1 MNKPDSEFIKIPN
14 TKDNTCF
21 GCGAANP
28 NGLQMEFYGSS
39 SMVYSEL
46 KVKEYMAGWN
56 GVIHGG
62 ILSAMLD
69 EVMGWGA
76 IFLTEKFILTRN
88 MTINYHKPT
97 LTHESLRA
105 EAEIDTRP
113 SEREVIMK
121 GRIINSKGEVSV
133 SSTGSF
139 ALFSSE
145 QIKKLGIIDNKQ
157 VDDFQSIMD
166 SHNTLK

>member
-1 MNKPDSEFIKIPN
+1 MNKPGFIKIPN

-28 NGLQMEFYGSS
+28 NGLQMEFYGGS

-46 KVKEYMAGWN
+46 KVRDYMAGWN

-76 IFLTEKFILTRN
+76 IFLTERFILTRS
-88 MTINYHKPT
+88 MTITYHKPT
-97 LTHESLRA
+97 FIHENLRA
-105 EAEIDTRP
+105 EAEVDTRV

-133 SSTGSF
+133 SSVGSF
-139 ALFSSE
+139 ALFNSE
-145 QIKKLGIIDNKQ
+145 QIKKLGIIDHKQ
-157 VDDFQSIMD
+157 VDEFQSIID
-166 SHNTLK
+166 SHYALKE